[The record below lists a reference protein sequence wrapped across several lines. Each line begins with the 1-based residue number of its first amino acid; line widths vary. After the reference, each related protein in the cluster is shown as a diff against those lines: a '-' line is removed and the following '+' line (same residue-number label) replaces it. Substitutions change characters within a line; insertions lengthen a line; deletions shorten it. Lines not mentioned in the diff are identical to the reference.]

1 MLAVL
6 PSLVAYAPIAPK
18 GVTRASA
25 PVMMAKSESIPF
37 LDQPP
42 ALDGSM
48 AGDIGFD
55 PLLLSN
61 VVPLQWA
68 REAELKHARICMLA
82 TAGWVSVDLGF
93 RVPLAP
99 DVGSLQAHDAA
110 VERGPMMLLFV
121 VLATIEVA
129 AGIPKVFQLLNDPD
143 AAPGGDYKFD
153 PLGFSDSKNIKEL
166 QEKELANGRLA
177 MMAFS
182 GIVTQSVLT
191 GGGWPYTY
199 NGVADLVPPVA
210 CSLAPVAG
218 GCVTGV

>member
-121 VLATIEVA
+121 VLATIVIWETT
-129 AGIPKVFQLLNDPD
+129 
-143 AAPGGDYKFD
+143 
-153 PLGFSDSKNIKEL
+153 
-166 QEKELANGRLA
+166 R
-177 MMAFS
+177 
-182 GIVTQSVLT
+182 T
-191 GGGWPYTY
+191 GSTRPRSSRR
-199 NGVADLVPPVA
+199 AA
-210 CSLAPVAG
+210 CSSRSRTSRRPRR
-218 GCVTGV
+218 TTRMPNS

>member
-1 MLAVL
+1 MLSIISA
-6 PSLVAYAPIAPK
+6 
-18 GVTRASA
+18 ASA
-25 PVMMAKSESIPF
+25 FSGPMPMARPAVQPMMVEKSAAIPF
-37 LDQPP
+37 LKKPP

-110 VERGPMMLLFV
+110 VERGQA
-121 VLATIEVA
+121 VLSRVSRDT
-129 AGIPKVFQLLNDPD
+129 QL
-143 AAPGGDYKFD
+143 
-153 PLGFSDSKNIKEL
+153 
-166 QEKELANGRLA
+166 R
-177 MMAFS
+177 
-182 GIVTQSVLT
+182 
-191 GGGWPYTY
+191 
-199 NGVADLVPPVA
+199 
-210 CSLAPVAG
+210 
-218 GCVTGV
+218 